1 MLTHFLFMSVLVF
14 ETVDVALTPTDFFNK
29 HMLCHCVYD
38 ILELSKYRA
47 GSSNVRQS
55 LGLMCYKI

>member
-1 MLTHFLFMSVLVF
+1 MSVLVF
-14 ETVDVALTPTDFFNK
+14 ERMDGALAPKHITQFTLFYNK

-55 LGLMCYKI
+55 LGHVCYKI